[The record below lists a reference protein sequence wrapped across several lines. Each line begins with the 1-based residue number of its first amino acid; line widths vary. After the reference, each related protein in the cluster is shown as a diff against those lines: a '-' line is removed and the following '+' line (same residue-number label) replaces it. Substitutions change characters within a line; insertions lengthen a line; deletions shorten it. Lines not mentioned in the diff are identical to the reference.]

1 VRTIR
6 AAVYGDVNLNIL
18 DGSAIWAQSMV
29 EALSATGRC
38 DTTFLLKGKIT
49 NDRLVAPLVGLP
61 RTRIVRPFEDGLVDG
76 PGHELAPP
84 DAVRLLKQ
92 LDAAEHFDIVVVRG
106 LKFVTALTRDR
117 HFAGRL
123 WTYLTDIPQSVDEAT
138 DERVDALRPI
148 VNASRLLLC
157 QTEDLRTFLEAIVPE
172 ACGKGVLYPPVV
184 PPVAAILDEV
194 AARPAPQPSVAV
206 DGVIEHPPVKLVYTG
221 KFAPLWNTL
230 EMTQL
235 PERTSARSVDVEVH
249 MIGDKVHRD
258 PDDPDWFDRMN
269 DALRNGKGVVWHGG
283 MPRKDAMTLT
293 ATADIGLSWRH
304 PRMDRS
310 LELSTKVLEYG
321 ALGLPVLLNRS
332 RVHEELLGADYPLF
346 VNSTDDVVEAIEAL
360 GNDASLRALAVERCR
375 QAAEHFT
382 LERAVERLRTYIDR
396 SFPPVDGARF
406 AGGKLKIGV
415 ASHDLKFFTRL
426 LEYFRSVDDVEV
438 RVDEWAGISDHDIT
452 ASQRLAAWA
461 DVVVCEWCTGNAIW
475 YSRNKRPGQRL
486 VVRLHRFELD
496 AGFYRD
502 VQIENVDAVV
512 CVSPYYARLTR
523 ERTGWPAE
531 KVITVPNWVDT
542 LELDREKLPGAV
554 RHLGL
559 VGIAPS
565 RKRMDRALDVLAAVR
580 RRDDRFQMFVK
591 SKYPWDYWWIWNK
604 AEERDH
610 YEAALERIR
619 RDPALRGAVVF
630 DPFGPDVAGWL
641 RKIGWVLST
650 SDDESF
656 HLAPAEGMASRALP
670 VVYAWPGAETIY
682 PDEWVSDSTDAMA
695 ERILEI
701 SSNGGPQAKAEQAR
715 QYVLDNF
722 AVERVCDEW
731 LDVVSPR

>member
-1 VRTIR
+1 
-6 AAVYGDVNLNIL
+6 
-18 DGSAIWAQSMV
+18 
-29 EALSATGRC
+29 
-38 DTTFLLKGKIT
+38 
-49 NDRLVAPLVGLP
+49 
-61 RTRIVRPFEDGLVDG
+61 
-76 PGHELAPP
+76 
-84 DAVRLLKQ
+84 
-92 LDAAEHFDIVVVRG
+92 
-106 LKFVTALTRDR
+106 
-117 HFAGRL
+117 
-123 WTYLTDIPQSVDEAT
+123 
-138 DERVDALRPI
+138 
-148 VNASRLLLC
+148 
-157 QTEDLRTFLEAIVPE
+157 
-172 ACGKGVLYPPVV
+172 
-184 PPVAAILDEV
+184 
-194 AARPAPQPSVAV
+194 
-206 DGVIEHPPVKLVYTG
+206 
-221 KFAPLWNTL
+221 
-230 EMTQL
+230 MTQL
-235 PERTSARSVDVEVH
+235 PERTSARGVDVEVH

-269 DALRNGKGVVWHGG
+269 GALRNADGVVWHGG
-283 MPRKDAMTLT
+283 MPRKDAMALT

-346 VNSTDDVVEAIEAL
+346 VHSTDDVIDAVEAVT
-360 GNDASLRALAVERCR
+360 NDAALRALAIERCR
-375 QAAEHFT
+375 RAAEQFT
-382 LERAVERLRTYIDR
+382 LERAVERLRTYVDR
-396 SFPPVDGARF
+396 SFPPVERTRF
-406 AGGKLKIGV
+406 AGGRLKIGV

-426 LEYFRSVDDVEV
+426 LEYFRSVDGVEV
-438 RVDEWAGISDHDIT
+438 RVDQWAGIYDHDVDE
-452 ASQRLAAWA
+452 SRRLVEWA
-461 DVVVCEWCTGNAIW
+461 DVVVCEWCTANAIW
-475 YSRNKRPGQRL
+475 YSHHKRPGQRL
-486 VVRLHRFELD
+486 VIRLHRFELD
-496 AGFYRD
+496 AGFYKE
-502 VQIENVDAVV
+502 VEIENVDAVV
-512 CVSPYYARLTR
+512 CVSPYYAQLTR

-531 KVITVPNWVDT
+531 KIVTVPNWVDT
-542 LELDREKLPGAV
+542 LELDRTKLPGAV

-604 AEERDH
+604 AEEREH
-610 YEAALERIR
+610 FETALERIR

-682 PDEWVSDSTDAMA
+682 PDEWVSDSADAMA
-695 ERILEI
+695 ERILAI
-701 SSNGGPQAKAEQAR
+701 SSNGGPQAKAEAAR
-715 QYVLDNF
+715 RYVLDNY
-722 AVERVCDEW
+722 AVEHVCDAW